1 MRCISITAFVELS
14 LTHLGKGLH
23 YVTYIGSLD
32 QGTSSTRFMI
42 FDHAGK
48 VVGQHQLEHRQI
60 LPQAGWVEHDASEI
74 WDRTQEVIV
83 GALKQANILGSDL
96 AAIGITNQR
105 ETTVV
110 WDVTTGRPLSHAIVW
125 QDTRTT
131 DFLNTLTDQEKET
144 VRFKTGLTIA
154 PYFSGSKMNWLM
166 KNVPEANSPTAR
178 FGTID
183 SWLLWNLSGGV
194 QGGVHVTD
202 VTNAS
207 RTLLMNLE
215 TLDWDDE
222 LLSIF
227 SIPVGALPQIKSSSE
242 QYALTD
248 PHGPFGSAVPIAA
261 ILGDQQAAMV
271 GQVCFKRG
279 ESKTT
284 YGTGNF
290 ALLNTGTNIV
300 RSSNG
305 LLTTV
310 CFKFGDEPAYYAL
323 EGSVAVTGSAIQWL
337 RDQLGIIT
345 HAAETE
351 NLASTVKDTAGVYFV
366 PAFSGLFAPYWR
378 SDARGVIVGLTRA
391 ATKAHLARA
400 ALEAIC
406 YQTRDVMD
414 AMVADSGVPMTEMR
428 VDGGITANSL
438 CMQMQ
443 ADIMGI
449 DISRPLVPETTA
461 LGAAYA
467 AGLAVKFWASTDE
480 LRSQWQESRRWSA
493 TTSRDEREVGYG
505 QWKKAVERTLNWI
518 D

>member
-1 MRCISITAFVELS
+1 
-14 LTHLGKGLH
+14 
-23 YVTYIGSLD
+23 
-32 QGTSSTRFMI
+32 MI
-42 FDHAGK
+42 FDHAGR
-48 VVGQHQLEHRQI
+48 VVGQHQIEHRQI
-60 LPQAGWVEHDASEI
+60 LPRAGWVEHDANEI
-74 WDRTQEVIV
+74 WERTQEVIT
-83 GALKQANILGSDL
+83 GALKQADILGSDL
-96 AAIGITNQR
+96 AAVGITNQR

-110 WDVTTGRPLSHAIVW
+110 WDIQTGQPLSNAIVW
-125 QDTRTT
+125 QDTRTVE
-131 DFLNTLTDQEKET
+131 FLESLSVSQKET
-144 VRFKTGLTIA
+144 ISFKTGLTIA
-154 PYFSGSKMNWLM
+154 PYFSGSKMNWLRN
-166 KNVPEANSPTAR
+166 NVAAASGANAR

-183 SWLLWNLSGGV
+183 SWLLWNLTGGV
-194 QGGVHVTD
+194 RGGIHATD

-215 TLDWDDE
+215 TLDWDEE

-227 SIPVGALPQIKSSSE
+227 SISRQSLPTIASSSQE
-242 QYALTD
+242 YGLTD
-248 PHGPFGSAVPIAA
+248 PHGPFGSAVPIAG

-271 GQVCFKRG
+271 GQVCFNRG
-279 ESKTT
+279 ESKVT

-290 ALLNTGTNIV
+290 ALLNTGTEIV
-300 RSSNG
+300 RSKNG

-310 CFKFGDEPAYYAL
+310 CFKFGNEPARYAL

-345 HAAETE
+345 HAAEVE
-351 NLASTVKDTAGVYFV
+351 NLASSVSDTAGVYFV

-378 SDARGVIVGLTRA
+378 SDARGAIVGLTRA

-414 AMVADSGVPMTEMR
+414 AMSADSGVPMKEMR

-443 ADIMGI
+443 ADIMGV
-449 DISRPLVPETTA
+449 DISKPLIAETTA

-467 AGLAVKFWASTDE
+467 AGLAVGFWSSPE
-480 LRSQWQESRRWSA
+480 VLREQWLESRRWSP
-493 TTSRDEREVGYG
+493 TSTHDGRERGYA
-505 QWKKAVERTLNWI
+505 QWKKAVERTLNWL

>member
-1 MRCISITAFVELS
+1 
-14 LTHLGKGLH
+14 
-23 YVTYIGSLD
+23 
-32 QGTSSTRFMI
+32 MI
-42 FDHAGK
+42 FDGDGK

-60 LPQAGWVEHDASEI
+60 LPQAGWVEHDAAEI
-74 WDRTQEVIV
+74 WDRTKEVIAA
-83 GALKQANILGSDL
+83 ALKQADILGSDL

-105 ETTVV
+105 ETTVA
-110 WDVTTGRPLSHAIVW
+110 WDVTTGHPLHNAIVW
-125 QDTRTT
+125 QDTRTA
-131 DFLNTLTDQEKET
+131 DYLNGFSPEISQAITYKS
-144 VRFKTGLTIA
+144 GLPIA
-154 PYFSGSKMNWLM
+154 PYFSGSKMHWLI
-166 KNVPEANSPTAR
+166 ENSAEVKSAIKAGTAR
-178 FGTID
+178 FGTVD

-194 QGGVHVTD
+194 QGGVHFTD

-215 TLDWDDE
+215 TLQWDDE
-222 LLSIF
+222 LLGYF
-227 SIPVGALPQIKSSSE
+227 GIPRNLLPEIKSSSE
-242 QYALTD
+242 IYATTN
-248 PHGPFGSAVPIAA
+248 PHGPLGSAVPIAG
-261 ILGDQQAAMV
+261 ILGDQHAAMV
-271 GQVCFKRG
+271 GQVCFERG

-290 ALLNTGTNIV
+290 ALLNTGTEIV

-305 LLTTV
+305 LLSTV
-310 CFKFGDEPAYYAL
+310 CYKFGDQPAMYAL

-337 RDQLGIIT
+337 RDQLGIISN
-345 HAAETE
+345 AAETE
-351 NLASTVKDTAGVYFV
+351 ALASSVTDTAGVYFV

-378 SDARGVIVGLTRA
+378 TDARGVIVGLTRA

-449 DISRPLVPETTA
+449 DITRPLITETTA

-467 AGLAVKFWASTDE
+467 AGLAVGFWKNTDE
-480 LRSQWQESRRWSA
+480 LKKQWKQSRRWSA
-493 TTSRDEREVGYG
+493 TTSVEDRASGYAG
-505 QWKKAVERTLNWI
+505 WKKAIERTLNWA
-518 D
+518 

>member
-1 MRCISITAFVELS
+1 MAFV
-14 LTHLGKGLH
+14 
-23 YVTYIGSLD
+23 GSLD

-42 FDHAGK
+42 FDQGGK

-60 LPQAGWVEHDASEI
+60 LPQAGWVEHDAAEI
-74 WDRTQEVIV
+74 WARVQEVIV
-83 GALKQANILGSDL
+83 GALKQANLIGSQL
-96 AAIGITNQR
+96 SSIGITNQR
-105 ETTVV
+105 ETTVA
-110 WDVTTGRPLSHAIVW
+110 WDASTGQPLHNAIVW
-125 QDTRTT
+125 QDVRTASYLEGISEQSRTT
-131 DFLNTLTDQEKET
+131 LTHKS
-144 VRFKTGLTIA
+144 GLTVA
-154 PYFSGSKMNWLM
+154 PYFAGSKMHWLIE
-166 KNVPEANSPTAR
+166 NSAAVREAIASGTAR

-183 SWLLWNLSGGV
+183 SWLLWNLSGGI
-194 QGGVHVTD
+194 QGGVHYTD

-215 TLDWDDE
+215 TLDWDQE
-222 LLSIF
+222 LLDILEVPRS
-227 SIPVGALPQIKSSSE
+227 VLPEIKSSSE
-242 QYALTD
+242 IYAHTN
-248 PHGPFGSAVPIAA
+248 PHGPLGAAVPIAG

-271 GQVCFKRG
+271 GQVCFDRG

-290 ALLNTGTNIV
+290 ALLNTGTDIV
-300 RSSNG
+300 RSKNG

-310 CFKFGDEPAYYAL
+310 CYKFGDQPARYAL

-345 HAAETE
+345 HAADTE
-351 NLASTVKDTAGVYFV
+351 SLASSVTDTAGVYFV

-449 DISRPLVPETTA
+449 DITRPLITETTA

-467 AGLAVKFWASTDE
+467 AGLAVGVWSNTDE
-480 LRSQWQESRRWSA
+480 LKSQWQQSRRWNP
-493 TTSRDEREVGYG
+493 TTTAEIREVGYSG
-505 QWKKAVERTLNWI
+505 WKKAIERTLNWA
-518 D
+518 

>member
-1 MRCISITAFVELS
+1 MAF
-14 LTHLGKGLH
+14 
-23 YVTYIGSLD
+23 IGSLD

-42 FDHAGK
+42 FDHSGQ

-60 LPQAGWVEHDASEI
+60 LPQAGWVEHDATEI
-74 WDRTQEVIV
+74 WERVQEVIT

-96 AAIGITNQR
+96 AAIGLTNQR
-105 ETTVV
+105 ETTVI
-110 WDVTTGRPLSHAIVW
+110 WDVETGQPLSNAIVW

-131 DFLNTLTDQEKET
+131 DFLSTLTQEQQKSI
-144 VRFKTGLTIA
+144 RHKTGLTIA
-154 PYFSGSKMNWLM
+154 PYFAGSKMNWFLS
-166 KNVPEANSPTAR
+166 NVAGAKSPNAR

-194 QGGVHVTD
+194 RGGVHATD

-215 TLDWDDE
+215 TLDWDQE
-222 LLSIF
+222 LLDIF
-227 SIPVGALPQIKSSSE
+227 GVSRSALPEIKSSSE
-242 QYALTD
+242 TYAMTD
-248 PHGPFGSAVPIAA
+248 PHGPFGTAIPIAG

-271 GQVCFKRG
+271 GQVCFDRG

-290 ALLNTGTNIV
+290 ALLNTGTEIV
-300 RSSNG
+300 RSKNG

-310 CFKFGDEPAYYAL
+310 CYKFGDQPTHYAL

-337 RDQLGIIT
+337 RDQLGIISN
-345 HAAETE
+345 AAETE
-351 NLASTVKDTAGVYFV
+351 SLASSVNDTAGIYFV

-414 AMVADSGVPMTEMR
+414 AMVADSGVPMSEMK

-443 ADIMGI
+443 ADVMGI
-449 DISRPLVPETTA
+449 DITRPLIGETTA

-467 AGLAVKFWASTDE
+467 AGLAVGFWSSTDE
-480 LRSQWQESRRWSA
+480 VRKQWKQSRRWNA
-493 TTSRDEREVGYG
+493 TSTENQRASGYAG
-505 QWKKAVERTLNWI
+505 WKKAVEKTLNWI

>member
-1 MRCISITAFVELS
+1 MA
-14 LTHLGKGLH
+14 
-23 YVTYIGSLD
+23 YIGSLD

-42 FDHAGK
+42 FDHNGK

-60 LPQAGWVEHDASEI
+60 LPVAGWVEHDASEI
-74 WDRTQEVIV
+74 WQRTQEVMV
-83 GALKQANILGSDL
+83 GALRQANALGSDL

-110 WDVTTGRPLSHAIVW
+110 WDAHTGLPLSNAIVW
-125 QDTRTT
+125 QDTRTAEW
-131 DFLNTLTDQEKET
+131 LESLSHKEKDAI
-144 VRFKTGLTIA
+144 RQKTGLTIA
-154 PYFSGSKMNWLM
+154 PYFSGSKMTWLV
-166 KNVPEANSPTAR
+166 KNVPAVEEALHSGRAR

-183 SWLLWNLSGGV
+183 SWLVWNLSGG
-194 QGGVHVTD
+194 QHVTD

-215 TLDWDDE
+215 TLDWDEE
-222 LLSIF
+222 LLQIF
-227 SIPVGALPQIKSSSE
+227 GIPRSALPTIASSSE
-242 QYALTD
+242 IYATTLAQ
-248 PHGPFGSAVPIAA
+248 GPLGSAVPIAG

-271 GQVCFKRG
+271 GQACFDRG
-279 ESKTT
+279 DSKTT

-290 ALLNTGTNIV
+290 ALLNTGTEIV
-300 RSSNG
+300 PSKNG

-310 CFKFGDEPAYYAL
+310 CYKFGNQPAHYAL

-345 HAAETE
+345 NAAETE
-351 NLASTVKDTAGVYFV
+351 HLASSVSDTAGVYFV

-378 SDARGVIVGLTRA
+378 HDARGVIVGLTRA

-414 AMVADSGVPMTEMR
+414 AMVADSGVAMKEMR

-449 DISRPLVPETTA
+449 EITRPLIIETTA

-467 AGLAVKFWASTDE
+467 AGLAVGFWTSTDE
-480 LRSQWQESRRWSA
+480 VRSQWKRSRTWSP
-493 TTSRDEREVGYG
+493 TTTEEVRERGYAR
-505 QWKKAVERTLNWI
+505 WKKAVERTFNWI

>member
-1 MRCISITAFVELS
+1 
-14 LTHLGKGLH
+14 
-23 YVTYIGSLD
+23 
-32 QGTSSTRFMI
+32 MI
-42 FDHAGK
+42 FDAAGK
-48 VVGQHQLEHRQI
+48 VVGQHQMEHPQI
-60 LPQAGWVEHDASEI
+60 LPQAGYVEHDAAEI
-74 WDRTQEVIV
+74 WERTQEVIT

-105 ETTVV
+105 ETTVA
-110 WDVTTGRPLSHAIVW
+110 WDVTTGRPLHNAIVW
-125 QDTRTT
+125 QDTRTADYLAT
-131 DFLNTLTDQEKET
+131 FSQQIRDEITH
-144 VRFKTGLTIA
+144 KTGLAIA
-154 PYFSGSKMNWLM
+154 PYFAGSKMRWLV
-166 KNVPEANSPTAR
+166 KNSAAVQSAIAAGTAR

-194 QGGVHVTD
+194 RSGVHFTD

-215 TLDWDDE
+215 TLQWDE
-222 LLSIF
+222 KLLAQF
-227 SIPVGALPQIKSSSE
+227 EIPRSVLPEIKSSSE
-242 QYALTD
+242 IYGATD
-248 PHGPFGSAVPIAA
+248 PHGPLGSSVPIAG
-261 ILGDQQAAMV
+261 ILGDQHAAMV
-271 GQVCFKRG
+271 GQVCFARG

-290 ALLNTGTNIV
+290 ALLNTGTEIV
-300 RSSNG
+300 RSKNG

-310 CFKFGDEPAYYAL
+310 CYKFGDKPAMYAL

-337 RDQLGIIT
+337 RDQLGIIN

-351 NLASTVKDTAGVYFV
+351 ALASSVTDTAGIYFV

-449 DISRPLVPETTA
+449 DITRPLITETTA

-467 AGLAVKFWASTDE
+467 AGLAIGFWKDTDE
-480 LRSQWQESRRWSA
+480 LKKQWQQSRRWNP
-493 TTSRDEREVGYG
+493 TSTAAERQTGYAG
-505 QWKKAVERTLNWI
+505 WKKAIERTLNWA
-518 D
+518 

>member
-1 MRCISITAFVELS
+1 MA
-14 LTHLGKGLH
+14 
-23 YVTYIGSLD
+23 YIGSLD

-42 FDHAGK
+42 FDAAGK
-48 VVGQHQLEHRQI
+48 VVGQHQMEHRQI
-60 LPQAGWVEHDASEI
+60 LPQAGYVEHDAAEI
-74 WDRTQEVIV
+74 WERTQEVIIS
-83 GALKQANILGSDL
+83 ALQQANILGSDL

-105 ETTVV
+105 ETTVA
-110 WDVTTGRPLSHAIVW
+110 WDVTTGRPLHNAIVW
-125 QDTRTT
+125 QDTRTADYLAT
-131 DFLNTLTDQEKET
+131 FSQQ
-144 VRFKTGLTIA
+144 VRDEITHKTGLAIA
-154 PYFSGSKMNWLM
+154 PYFAGSKMRWLI
-166 KNVPEANSPTAR
+166 KNSPAVQNAISAGTAR

-183 SWLLWNLSGGV
+183 TWLLWNLSGGV
-194 QGGVHVTD
+194 RSGVHFTD

-215 TLDWDDE
+215 TLQWDNQ
-222 LLSIF
+222 LLEQF
-227 SIPVGALPQIKSSSE
+227 EIPRSVLPEIKSSSE
-242 QYALTD
+242 IYATTD
-248 PHGPFGSAVPIAA
+248 PHGPLGSAVPIAG
-261 ILGDQQAAMV
+261 ILGDQHAAMV
-271 GQVCFKRG
+271 GQVCFARG

-290 ALLNTGTNIV
+290 ALLNTGTEIV
-300 RSSNG
+300 RSKNG

-310 CFKFGDEPAYYAL
+310 CYKFGNQPAMYAL

-337 RDQLGIIT
+337 RDQLGIIN

-351 NLASTVKDTAGVYFV
+351 ALASSVTDTAGIYFV

-449 DISRPLVPETTA
+449 DITRPLITETTA

-467 AGLAVKFWASTDE
+467 AGLAIGFWKDTDE
-480 LRSQWQESRRWSA
+480 LKKQWQQSRRWNPASTA
-493 TTSRDEREVGYG
+493 AERQEGYAG
-505 QWKKAVERTLNWI
+505 WKKAIERTLNWA
-518 D
+518 

>member
-1 MRCISITAFVELS
+1 
-14 LTHLGKGLH
+14 
-23 YVTYIGSLD
+23 
-32 QGTSSTRFMI
+32 MI
-42 FDHAGK
+42 FDADGK
-48 VVGQHQLEHRQI
+48 VVGQHQMEHRQI
-60 LPQAGWVEHDASEI
+60 LPQAGWVEHDAAEI
-74 WDRTQEVIV
+74 WDRTKEVIS
-83 GALKQANILGSDL
+83 GALRQADILGSDL

-105 ETTVV
+105 ETTVA
-110 WDVTTGRPLSHAIVW
+110 WDAVTGRPLHNAIVW
-125 QDTRTT
+125 QDTRTADYLEGFT
-131 DFLNTLTDQEKET
+131 QSAKDSITY
-144 VRFKTGLTIA
+144 KTGLAIA
-154 PYFSGSKMNWLM
+154 PYFSGSKMHWLI
-166 KNVPEANSPTAR
+166 ENSDAVKSAIASGNAR

-183 SWLLWNLSGGV
+183 SWLLWNLSGGT
-194 QGGVHVTD
+194 QGGVHFTD

-215 TLDWDDE
+215 TLQWDDE
-222 LLSIF
+222 LLGYF
-227 SIPVGALPQIKSSSE
+227 DIPRSVLPEIKSSSE
-242 QYALTD
+242 NYALTD
-248 PHGPFGSAVPIAA
+248 PHGPLGSAVPIAG
-261 ILGDQQAAMV
+261 ILGDQHAAMV
-271 GQVCFKRG
+271 GQACFERG

-290 ALLNTGTNIV
+290 ALLNTGKEIV
-300 RSSNG
+300 RSKNG
-305 LLTTV
+305 LLSTV
-310 CFKFGDEPAYYAL
+310 CYKFGDQPAMYAL

-345 HAAETE
+345 NAAETE
-351 NLASTVKDTAGVYFV
+351 TLASSVTDTAGVYFV

-428 VDGGITANSL
+428 VDGGITANAL

-449 DISRPLVPETTA
+449 DITRPLITETTA

-467 AGLAVKFWASTDE
+467 AGLAVGFWKDTNE
-480 LRSQWQESRRWSA
+480 VKKQWKQSRRWSPTSSAQDRA
-493 TTSRDEREVGYG
+493 TGYAG
-505 QWKKAVERTLNWI
+505 WKKAIERTLNWA
-518 D
+518 